1 MTKRATAAARPIDAI
16 AFIESTLVDPETD
29 SFFVL
34 TDAEKGFLRRAFTR
48 TPDGRLKFPEL
59 VFSAPKKS
67 GKTAFA
73 AMITI
78 YVVRVLGGRF
88 SEGIVCANDLEQA
101 QGRVF
106 QAIARIVEASPMLA
120 DDAIITQAKITFPSS
135 GSTIIAIASDAP
147 GAAGANPSIVTFDEL
162 WGYTSE
168 RSHRLWDE
176 LVPPP
181 TRNPACRLTVTYS
194 GYEGESTLL
203 EALHKRGL
211 KGKEVEPDLYMGSGM
226 LCFWT
231 HRHTAPWQTP
241 EWRAQMREQL
251 RPNAYLRLIENR
263 WVTTDST
270 FVEMEWWDRCVDPE
284 ATPLLA
290 DRQLSVWVGI
300 DASVKRDTTAIFVC
314 AWDHAA
320 KKVRLIW
327 HRVFQPTPDD
337 PLDFEATVEATLLDL
352 QQRFRLV
359 EVRYDPY
366 QMQSVA
372 QRLQR
377 AGVPMVEFPQ
387 SVPNLTEAST
397 NLYELI
403 KSSNL
408 IAYAD
413 AGVRLAVQ
421 RSIAIE
427 TSRGW
432 RIAKEKTSHK
442 IDVIIALAQAALGAV
457 HGQTQPMLITKEM
470 LNQALAMPRRSPFPH
485 DGGGRGGGNPFALG
499 ERAAAQMR
507 RARGF

>member
-1 MTKRATAAARPIDAI
+1 
-16 AFIESTLVDPETD
+16 
-29 SFFVL
+29 
-34 TDAEKGFLRRAFTR
+34 
-48 TPDGRLKFPEL
+48 
-59 VFSAPKKS
+59 
-67 GKTAFA
+67 
-73 AMITI
+73 
-78 YVVRVLGGRF
+78 
-88 SEGIVCANDLEQA
+88 
-101 QGRVF
+101 
-106 QAIARIVEASPMLA
+106 
-120 DDAIITQAKITFPSS
+120 
-135 GSTIIAIASDAP
+135 
-147 GAAGANPSIVTFDEL
+147 
-162 WGYTSE
+162 
-168 RSHRLWDE
+168 
-176 LVPPP
+176 
-181 TRNPACRLTVTYS
+181 
-194 GYEGESTLL
+194 
-203 EALHKRGL
+203 
-211 KGKEVEPDLYMGSGM
+211 MGSGM

-231 HRHTAPWQTP
+231 HRHTVPWQTP